1 MKTSN
6 QEVQTK
12 ELNEVIHYDFKS
24 KQKIKN
30 YTQYQWTDAVSGK
43 THLYDSRRQDN
54 IEHVKIPFWFG
65 GLKQK
70 QKIELMFKIED
81 LVDISL
87 NFVKWFEGDI
97 V

>member
-12 ELNEVIHYDFKS
+12 DLNEVIFYDFKA

-54 IEHVKIPFWFG
+54 IEHVKIPLWIEHDE
-65 GLKQK
+65 QK
-70 QKIELMFKIED
+70 HKVELMFMIED
-81 LVDISL
+81 LIDIAEQL
-87 NFVKWFEGDI
+87 K
-97 V
+97 

>member
-12 ELNEVIHYDFKS
+12 ELNEVIYYDFKA

-30 YTQYQWTDAVSGK
+30 YTQYQWTDAVSGE

-54 IEHVKIPFWFG
+54 IEHVKVLLWVG
-65 GLKQK
+65 DLKQK
-70 QKIELMFKIED
+70 HKVELMFKIED
-81 LVDISL
+81 LIDIAEQL
-87 NFVKWFEGDI
+87 RGEEVK
-97 V
+97 